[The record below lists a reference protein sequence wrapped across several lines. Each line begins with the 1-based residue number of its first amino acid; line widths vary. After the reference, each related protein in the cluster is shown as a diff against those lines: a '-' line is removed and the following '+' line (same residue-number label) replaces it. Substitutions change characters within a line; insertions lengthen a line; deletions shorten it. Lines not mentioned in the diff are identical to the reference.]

1 MEAQRRAE
9 AALGNAANVGPVSG
23 GAERASGA
31 DQAGWS
37 IGGKRGVIAL
47 VETRMERKPATEP
60 VVGDGGRQYQQC
72 IVRSIIACGR
82 RSSASG
88 FRRRGSGA

>member
-9 AALGNAANVGPVSG
+9 AALGNAAYIWPVSG

-60 VVGDGGRQYQQC
+60 VVGDGGRQCQK
-72 IVRSIIACGR
+72 
-82 RSSASG
+82 
-88 FRRRGSGA
+88 